1 MLNTPHHTTPLL
13 ELLRNLGTIER
24 REEFAMLA
32 GTSRMYLYQLAG
44 CYTRA
49 CRTDL
54 ALAIT
59 KASIV
64 LNEKYQCGYID
75 MNTLAT
81 MCPVSRKKSNKKVP
95 QTT

>member
-1 MLNTPHHTTPLL
+1 MLNTQHHTTPLL
-13 ELLRNLGTIER
+13 DLLRNLGTIER

-59 KASIV
+59 KASV
-64 LNEKYQCGYID
+64 AMNEKYQCGYID
-75 MNTLAT
+75 MHTLAT
-81 MCPVSRKKSNKKVP
+81 MCPVSRKKSGKKVVK
-95 QTT
+95 TT